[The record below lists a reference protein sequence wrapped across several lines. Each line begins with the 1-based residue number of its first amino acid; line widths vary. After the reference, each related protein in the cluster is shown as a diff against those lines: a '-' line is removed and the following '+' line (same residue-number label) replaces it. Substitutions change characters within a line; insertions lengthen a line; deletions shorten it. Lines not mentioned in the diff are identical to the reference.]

1 MATPITASEVVGR
14 LVVEVTVVVGRLVV
28 VVGFTTDSGHGSLV
42 LACLKF

>member
-14 LVVEVTVVVGRLVV
+14 LVVEVTDVVGRLVV
-28 VVGFTTDSGHGSLV
+28 EVGITTDSGHGSLV